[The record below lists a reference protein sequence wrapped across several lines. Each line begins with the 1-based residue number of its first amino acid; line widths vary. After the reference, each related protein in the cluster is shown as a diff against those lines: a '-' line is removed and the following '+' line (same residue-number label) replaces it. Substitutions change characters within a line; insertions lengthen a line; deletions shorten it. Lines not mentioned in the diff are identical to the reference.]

1 MASSKHQPVI
11 EPDCGVYLRGQA
23 AAARYL
29 HVSPRCIS
37 AWQARKIISVIKVS
51 RKVVLFRKS
60 DLDAAMSRYEIA
72 AAN

>member
-1 MASSKHQPVI
+1 MASKNHPAI

-37 AWQARKIISVIKVS
+37 EWQARKILTVLKVS
-51 RKVVLFRKS
+51 RKVVLFRKA
-60 DLDAAMSRYEIA
+60 DLDAAMSRYEIPA
-72 AAN
+72 IN